1 MGWGAGG
8 EGWGGSVLGNMPKKA
23 GNAVNEFDDTAWNAA
38 FTQMTED
45 RKDDDQGSIAT
56 KDAMAVVDKIF
67 DDMKSRYYE
76 HLDVMGSAVEQFGK
90 VSRIFSSHLDCARRR
105 GGERR
110 GAPCS
115 RWRSECVCAHRLG
128 RVFAGRGDSGRPA
141 QPD

>member
-1 MGWGAGG
+1 
-8 EGWGGSVLGNMPKKA
+8 MPKKA
-23 GNAVNEFDDTAWNAA
+23 GNAVNEFDDEAWNAA

-90 VSRIFSSHLDCARRR
+90 VSHFYSLHPFCAGRRR
-105 GGERR
+105 GRT
-110 GAPCS
+110 
-115 RWRSECVCAHRLG
+115 
-128 RVFAGRGDSGRPA
+128 
-141 QPD
+141 